1 MKGERAMNLKYRNS
15 RNAEAAAKY
24 WNKPLDRADW
34 YKITAQSDDEAEI
47 MIYDVIGWPFISA
60 DDFVRALAGITA
72 KTVTVRINSPGGDVF
87 DGMAIFNAL
96 KTYNGKVV
104 TRIEGIAA
112 SMASVIA
119 LAGKEVQA
127 YANTMYMIHEPY
139 AFTAGNQYSLR
150 ELADILEK
158 MSGQMI
164 DIYSSNASPGKR
176 EIAQM
181 MKDETWLTA
190 KEAKEKGFIDTIID
204 GKAAKAQFDLS
215 MFDNA
220 PDIFTAAHHEGEPTQ
235 RQIEKALRDAGL
247 SKNKAQA
254 VLAGGWKA
262 LSLDQETQSVI
273 ESAQKI
279 INLIGR

>member
-1 MKGERAMNLKYRNS
+1 MNLKYRN
-15 RNAEAAAKY
+15 RKTAEAVARF
-24 WNKPLDRADW
+24 WNKPLDKPDW
-34 YKITAQSDDEAEI
+34 FKVQAISDDETEI

-181 MKDETWLTA
+181 MKDEAWLTA
-190 KEAKEKGFIDTIID
+190 KEAKEKGFIDTVID
-204 GKAAKAQFDLS
+204 GKGAKAQFDLS
-215 MFDNA
+215 MFSNV
-220 PDIFTAAHHEGEPTQ
+220 PDGLDGGREGGELTE
-235 RQIEKALRDAGL
+235 REIERALRDAGA
-247 SKNKAQA
+247 SRSFAKSVA
-254 VLAGGWKA
+254 VGRSTGNEGDRRDVESLKSSINAMITTFQGGK
-262 LSLDQETQSVI
+262 
-273 ESAQKI
+273 
-279 INLIGR
+279 

>member
-1 MKGERAMNLKYRNS
+1 MNLKYRNS
-15 RNAEAAAKY
+15 KTAEAVAKF
-24 WNKPLDRADW
+24 WNKPLDKPDW
-34 YKITAQSDDEAEI
+34 FKVQAISDDETEI

-60 DDFVRALAGITA
+60 DNFVRALAEITA

-181 MKDETWLTA
+181 MKDEAWLTA
-190 KEAKEKGFIDTIID
+190 KEAKEKGFIDTVLD
-204 GKAAKAQFDLS
+204 GKGAKAQFDLS
-215 MFDNA
+215 MFSNV
-220 PDIFTAAHHEGEPTQ
+220 PDGLDGSREGGELTE
-235 RQIEKALRDAGL
+235 REIERALRDAGASRSFAKSVAVGRSAGNDGDQRDVESL
-247 SKNKAQA
+247 KSSIKAMITTFQ
-254 VLAGGWKA
+254 GGK
-262 LSLDQETQSVI
+262 
-273 ESAQKI
+273 
-279 INLIGR
+279 

>member
-1 MKGERAMNLKYRNS
+1 L
-15 RNAEAAAKY
+15 
-24 WNKPLDRADW
+24 PLDKPDW
-34 YKITAQSDDEAEI
+34 FKVQAISDDETEI

-60 DDFVRALAGITA
+60 DNFVRALADITA

-96 KTYNGKVV
+96 KNYQQGKVI

-181 MKDETWLTA
+181 MKDEAWLTA
-190 KEAKEKGFIDTIID
+190 KEAKEKGFIDTVID
-204 GKAAKAQFDLS
+204 GKGAKAQFDLS
-215 MFDNA
+215 MFSNV
-220 PDIFTAAHHEGEPTQ
+220 PDGLDGGREGGELTE
-235 RQIEKALRDAGL
+235 REIERALRDAGASRSFAKSVAVGRSAGNDGDQRDVESL
-247 SKNKAQA
+247 KSSIKAMITTFQ
-254 VLAGGWKA
+254 GGK
-262 LSLDQETQSVI
+262 
-273 ESAQKI
+273 
-279 INLIGR
+279 

>member
-1 MKGERAMNLKYRNS
+1 MNLKYRN
-15 RNAEAAAKY
+15 RKTAEAVARF
-24 WNKPLDRADW
+24 WNKPLDKPDW
-34 YKITAQSDDEAEI
+34 FKVQAISDDETEI

-60 DDFVRALAGITA
+60 DEFVRALAGITA

-181 MKDETWLTA
+181 MKDEAWLTA
-190 KEAKEKGFIDTIID
+190 KEAKEKGFIDTVID
-204 GKAAKAQFDLS
+204 GKGAKAQFDLS
-215 MFDNA
+215 MFSNV
-220 PDIFTAAHHEGEPTQ
+220 PDGLDGGREGGELTE
-235 RQIEKALRDAGL
+235 REIERALRDAGA
-247 SKNKAQA
+247 SRSFAKSVA
-254 VLAGGWKA
+254 VGRSTGNEGDRRDVESLKSSINAMITTFQGGK
-262 LSLDQETQSVI
+262 
-273 ESAQKI
+273 
-279 INLIGR
+279 

>member
-1 MKGERAMNLKYRNS
+1 MNQKYRN
-15 RNAEAAAKY
+15 RKTAEAVARF
-24 WNKPLDRADW
+24 WNKPLDKPDW
-34 YKITAQSDDEAEI
+34 FKVQAISDDETEI

-96 KTYNGKVV
+96 KNYSGKVV

-181 MKDETWLTA
+181 MKDEAWLTA

-215 MFDNA
+215 MFANA
-220 PDIFTAAHHEGEPTQ
+220 PEGYVANREGEPTQ
-235 RQIEKALRDAGL
+235 RQIEKVLRDAGL

-262 LSLDQETQSVI
+262 ASGEHDPTDVI
-273 ESAQKI
+273 ESAKKVF
-279 INLIGR
+279 NLIRR

>member
-1 MKGERAMNLKYRNS
+1 MKLAYRTPK
-15 RNAEAAAKY
+15 NAEVISKF
-24 WNKPLDRADW
+24 WGKPLDKPDW
-34 YKITAQSDDEAEI
+34 YSIKAISDDETEI
-47 MIYDVIGWPFISA
+47 FVYDVIGFPFIEASQ
-60 DDFVRALAGITA
+60 FIKELSNVSTSKL
-72 KTVTVRINSPGGDVF
+72 TVRINSPGGDVF

-181 MKDETWLTA
+181 MKDEAWLTA
-190 KEAKEKGFIDTIID
+190 KEAKEKGFVDTILD

-215 MFDNA
+215 MFANA
-220 PDIFTAAHHEGEPTQ
+220 PEGMGFDTDQKPTARDA
-235 RQIEKALRDAGL
+235 EKALRDAGF
-247 SKNKAQA
+247 SRAKAKA
-254 VLAGGWKA
+254 LLAGR
-262 LSLDQETQSVI
+262 SQEADGI
-273 ESAQKI
+273 EEVAAQIKNLTVKI
-279 INLIGR
+279 GGK

>member
-1 MKGERAMNLKYRNS
+1 MNLKYRN
-15 RNAEAAAKY
+15 RKTAEAVARF
-24 WNKPLDRADW
+24 WNKPLDKPDW
-34 YKITAQSDDEAEI
+34 FKVQAISDDETEI

-181 MKDETWLTA
+181 MKDEAWLTA
-190 KEAKEKGFIDTIID
+190 KEAKEKGFIDTVLD
-204 GKAAKAQFDLS
+204 GKGAKAQFDLS
-215 MFDNA
+215 MFSNV
-220 PDIFTAAHHEGEPTQ
+220 PDGLDGGREGGELTE
-235 RQIEKALRDAGL
+235 REIERALRDAGA
-247 SKNKAQA
+247 SRSFAKSVA
-254 VLAGGWKA
+254 VGRSAGNEGDQRDVE
-262 LSLDQETQSVI
+262 SLKSSIRAMITTFQGG
-273 ESAQKI
+273 K
-279 INLIGR
+279 

>member
-1 MKGERAMNLKYRNS
+1 MNQKYRNS
-15 RNAEAAAKY
+15 KNAEAVARF
-24 WNKPLDRADW
+24 WNKPLDKPDW
-34 YKITAQSDDEAEI
+34 FKVQAISDDETEI

-60 DDFVRALAGITA
+60 DEFVRALAGITA

-96 KTYNGKVV
+96 KNYSGKVV

-181 MKDETWLTA
+181 MKDEAWLTA
-190 KEAKEKGFIDTIID
+190 KEAKEKGFIDTVLD
-204 GKAAKAQFDLS
+204 GKGAKAQFDLS
-215 MFDNA
+215 MFSNV
-220 PDIFTAAHHEGEPTQ
+220 PDGLDGSREGGELTE
-235 RQIEKALRDAGL
+235 REIERALRDAGA
-247 SKNKAQA
+247 SRSFAKSVA
-254 VLAGGWKA
+254 VGRSAGNDGDRRDVE
-262 LSLDQETQSVI
+262 SLKS
-273 ESAQKI
+273 S
-279 INLIGR
+279 INAMITTFQGGK

>member
-1 MKGERAMNLKYRNS
+1 MNQKYRN
-15 RNAEAAAKY
+15 RKTAEAVARF
-24 WNKPLDRADW
+24 WNKPLDKPDW
-34 YKITAQSDDEAEI
+34 FKVQAISDDETEI

-96 KTYNGKVV
+96 KNYSGKVV

-181 MKDETWLTA
+181 MKDEAWLTA
-190 KEAKEKGFIDTIID
+190 KEAKEKGFIDTVLD
-204 GKAAKAQFDLS
+204 GKGAKAQFDLS
-215 MFDNA
+215 MFSNV
-220 PDIFTAAHHEGEPTQ
+220 PDGLDGSREGGELTE
-235 RQIEKALRDAGL
+235 REIERALRDAGA
-247 SKNKAQA
+247 SRSFAKSVA
-254 VLAGGWKA
+254 VGRSTGNEGDQRDVESLKSSINAMITTFQGGK
-262 LSLDQETQSVI
+262 
-273 ESAQKI
+273 
-279 INLIGR
+279 

>member
-1 MKGERAMNLKYRNS
+1 MNLKYRN
-15 RNAEAAAKY
+15 RKTAEAVARF
-24 WNKPLDRADW
+24 WNKPLDKPDW
-34 YKITAQSDDEAEI
+34 FKVQAISDDETEI

-60 DDFVRALAGITA
+60 DNFVRALADITA

-96 KTYNGKVV
+96 KNYQQGKVI

-181 MKDETWLTA
+181 MKDEAWLTA
-190 KEAKEKGFIDTIID
+190 KEAKEKGFIDTVID
-204 GKAAKAQFDLS
+204 GKGAKAQFDLS
-215 MFDNA
+215 MFSNV
-220 PDIFTAAHHEGEPTQ
+220 PDGLDGGREGGELTE
-235 RQIEKALRDAGL
+235 REIERALRDAGASRSFAKSVAVGRSAGNEGDQRDVESL
-247 SKNKAQA
+247 KSSIKAMITTFQ
-254 VLAGGWKA
+254 GGK
-262 LSLDQETQSVI
+262 
-273 ESAQKI
+273 
-279 INLIGR
+279 

>member
-1 MKGERAMNLKYRNS
+1 MNQKYRN
-15 RNAEAAAKY
+15 RKTAEAVARF
-24 WNKPLDRADW
+24 WNKPLDKPDW
-34 YKITAQSDDEAEI
+34 FKVQAISDDETEI

-60 DDFVRALAGITA
+60 DEFVRALAGITA

-112 SMASVIA
+112 SMASIIA
-119 LAGKEVQA
+119 LSGKEVQA
-127 YANTMYMIHEPY
+127 FANTMYMIHEPY

-164 DIYSSNASPGKR
+164 DIYSSNATPGKR

-181 MKDETWLTA
+181 MKDEAWLTA
-190 KEAKEKGFIDTIID
+190 KEAKDKGFIDTIVD

-215 MFDNA
+215 MFANV
-220 PDIFTAAHHEGEPTQ
+220 PDGLDGSREGGELTE
-235 RQIEKALRDAGL
+235 REIERALRDAGASRSFAKSVAVGRSSGTEGDRRDVESL
-247 SKNKAQA
+247 KSSIKAMITTFQ
-254 VLAGGWKA
+254 GGK
-262 LSLDQETQSVI
+262 
-273 ESAQKI
+273 
-279 INLIGR
+279 

>member
-1 MKGERAMNLKYRNS
+1 MNQKYRN
-15 RNAEAAAKY
+15 RKTAEAVARF
-24 WNKPLDRADW
+24 WNKPLDKPDW
-34 YKITAQSDDEAEI
+34 FKVQAISDDETEI

-60 DDFVRALAGITA
+60 DNFVRALAEITA
-72 KTVTVRINSPGGDVF
+72 KTVTVRINSPGGDVW

-96 KTYNGKVV
+96 KTFSGKVV

-181 MKDETWLTA
+181 MKDEAWLTA
-190 KEAKEKGFIDTIID
+190 KEAKEKGFIDTVID
-204 GKAAKAQFDLS
+204 GKGAKAQFDLS
-215 MFDNA
+215 MFSNV
-220 PDIFTAAHHEGEPTQ
+220 PDGLDGGREGGELTE
-235 RQIEKALRDAGL
+235 REIERALRDAGA
-247 SKNKAQA
+247 SRSFAKSVA
-254 VLAGGWKA
+254 VGRSTGNEGDRRDVESLKSSINAMITTFQGGK
-262 LSLDQETQSVI
+262 
-273 ESAQKI
+273 
-279 INLIGR
+279 

>member
-1 MKGERAMNLKYRNS
+1 MNQKYRN
-15 RNAEAAAKY
+15 RKTAEAVARF
-24 WNKPLDRADW
+24 WNKPLDKPDW
-34 YKITAQSDDEAEI
+34 FKVQAISDDETEI

-60 DDFVRALAGITA
+60 DNFVRALAEITA

-96 KTYNGKVV
+96 KNYQQGKVI

-112 SMASVIA
+112 SMASIIA
-119 LAGKEVQA
+119 LSGKEVQA
-127 YANTMYMIHEPY
+127 FANTMYMIHEPY

-181 MKDETWLTA
+181 MKDEAWLTA
-190 KEAKEKGFIDTIID
+190 KEAKDKGFIDTIVD

-215 MFDNA
+215 MFANA
-220 PDIFTAAHHEGEPTQ
+220 PEGMGFDTDQKPTARDA
-235 RQIEKALRDAGL
+235 EKALREVGYTRDEA
-247 SKNKAQA
+247 KAII
-254 VLAGGWKA
+254 AGGVRA
-262 LSLDQETQSVI
+262 LSMDQATRTAI
-273 ESAQKI
+273 ESAKQVF
-279 INLIGR
+279 NLIRR

>member
-1 MKGERAMNLKYRNS
+1 MNLKYRN
-15 RNAEAAAKY
+15 RKTAEAVARF
-24 WNKPLDRADW
+24 WNKPLDKPDW
-34 YKITAQSDDEAEI
+34 FKVQAISDDETEI

-60 DDFVRALAGITA
+60 DNFVRALAEITA

-181 MKDETWLTA
+181 MKDEAWLTA
-190 KEAKEKGFIDTIID
+190 KEAKEKGFIDTVLD
-204 GKAAKAQFDLS
+204 GKGAKAQFDLS
-215 MFDNA
+215 MFSNV
-220 PDIFTAAHHEGEPTQ
+220 PDGLDGSREGGELTE
-235 RQIEKALRDAGL
+235 REIERALRDAGASRSFAKSVAVGRSAGNDGDQRDVESL
-247 SKNKAQA
+247 KSSIKAMITTFQ
-254 VLAGGWKA
+254 GGK
-262 LSLDQETQSVI
+262 
-273 ESAQKI
+273 
-279 INLIGR
+279 

>member
-1 MKGERAMNLKYRNS
+1 MNQKYRN
-15 RNAEAAAKY
+15 RKTAEAVARF
-24 WNKPLDRADW
+24 WNKPLDKPDW
-34 YKITAQSDDEAEI
+34 FKVQAISDDETEI

-181 MKDETWLTA
+181 MKDEAWLTA
-190 KEAKEKGFIDTIID
+190 KEAKEKGFIDTVID
-204 GKAAKAQFDLS
+204 GKGAKAQFDLS
-215 MFDNA
+215 MFSNV
-220 PDIFTAAHHEGEPTQ
+220 PDGLDGGREGGELTE
-235 RQIEKALRDAGL
+235 REIERALRDAGASRSFAKSVAVGRSTGNEGDRRDVESL
-247 SKNKAQA
+247 KSSIKA
-254 VLAGGWKA
+254 VLTTFQGGK
-262 LSLDQETQSVI
+262 
-273 ESAQKI
+273 
-279 INLIGR
+279 

>member
-1 MKGERAMNLKYRNS
+1 MNQKYRN
-15 RNAEAAAKY
+15 RKTAEAVARF
-24 WNKPLDRADW
+24 WNKPLDKPDW
-34 YKITAQSDDEAEI
+34 FKVQAISDDETEI

-60 DDFVRALAGITA
+60 DDFVRALADITA
-72 KTVTVRINSPGGDVF
+72 KTVTVRINSPGGDVW

-96 KTYNGKVV
+96 KTFSGKVV

-181 MKDETWLTA
+181 MKDEAWLTA
-190 KEAKEKGFIDTIID
+190 KEAKEKGFIDTVID
-204 GKAAKAQFDLS
+204 GKGAKAQFDLS
-215 MFDNA
+215 MFANV
-220 PDIFTAAHHEGEPTQ
+220 PDGLDSENNQKPTV
-235 RQIEKALRDAGL
+235 REIERALRDVLLTQSEAKAFIAGGLKALGGEQNEIDVAKIDQL
-247 SKNKAQA
+247 SKILN
-254 VLAGGWKA
+254 GG
-262 LSLDQETQSVI
+262 QYNE
-273 ESAQKI
+273 
-279 INLIGR
+279 

>member
-1 MKGERAMNLKYRNS
+1 MNQKYRN
-15 RNAEAAAKY
+15 RKTAEAVARF
-24 WNKPLDRADW
+24 WNKPLDKPDW
-34 YKITAQSDDEAEI
+34 FKVQAISDDETEI

-60 DDFVRALAGITA
+60 DNFVRALAEITA

-96 KTYNGKVV
+96 KNYQQGKVV

-112 SMASVIA
+112 SMASIIA
-119 LAGKEVQA
+119 LSGKEVQA
-127 YANTMYMIHEPY
+127 FANTMYMIHEPY

-164 DIYSSNASPGKR
+164 DIYSSNATPGKR

-190 KEAKEKGFIDTIID
+190 KEAKEKGFIDTVLD
-204 GKAAKAQFDLS
+204 GKGAKAQFDLS
-215 MFDNA
+215 MFANV
-220 PDIFTAAHHEGEPTQ
+220 PDGLDGSREGGELTE
-235 RQIEKALRDAGL
+235 REIERALRDAGASRSFAKSVAVGRSAGNDGDQRDVESL
-247 SKNKAQA
+247 KSSIKAMITTFQ
-254 VLAGGWKA
+254 GGK
-262 LSLDQETQSVI
+262 
-273 ESAQKI
+273 
-279 INLIGR
+279 

>member
-1 MKGERAMNLKYRNS
+1 MNLKYRN
-15 RNAEAAAKY
+15 RKTAEAVARF
-24 WNKPLDRADW
+24 WNKPLDKPDW
-34 YKITAQSDDEAEI
+34 FKVQAISDDETEI

-181 MKDETWLTA
+181 MKDEAWLTA
-190 KEAKEKGFIDTIID
+190 KEAKEKGFIDTVLD
-204 GKAAKAQFDLS
+204 GKGAKAQFDLS
-215 MFDNA
+215 MFSNV
-220 PDIFTAAHHEGEPTQ
+220 PDGLDGGREGGELTE
-235 RQIEKALRDAGL
+235 REIERALRDAGA
-247 SKNKAQA
+247 SRSFAKSVA
-254 VLAGGWKA
+254 VGRSTGNEGDRRDVESLKSSINAMITTFQGGK
-262 LSLDQETQSVI
+262 
-273 ESAQKI
+273 
-279 INLIGR
+279 

>member
-1 MKGERAMNLKYRNS
+1 MKLNYRNDK
-15 RNAEAAAKY
+15 NAEATARY
-24 WNKPLDRADW
+24 WNKSLDRPDW
-34 YKITAQSDDEAEI
+34 YKIESLSEDEAEI
-47 MIYDVIGWPFISA
+47 ILYDVIGWPFISA

-96 KTYNGKVV
+96 KTYNGKVI

-112 SMASVIA
+112 SMASIIA
-119 LAGKEVQA
+119 LSGKEVQA

-139 AFTAGNQYSLR
+139 VFTAGNQYSLR

-181 MKDETWLTA
+181 MKDEAWLTA
-190 KEAKEKGFIDTIID
+190 KEAKEKGFIDTVID
-204 GKAAKAQFDLS
+204 GKGAKAQFDLS
-215 MFDNA
+215 MFSNV
-220 PDIFTAAHHEGEPTQ
+220 PDGLDGGREGGELTE
-235 RQIEKALRDAGL
+235 REIERALRDAGASRSFAKSVAVGRSAGTEGDQRDVDAEKL
-247 SKNKAQA
+247 SFLLNAIKRR
-254 VLAGGWKA
+254 
-262 LSLDQETQSVI
+262 T
-273 ESAQKI
+273 
-279 INLIGR
+279 

>member
-1 MKGERAMNLKYRNS
+1 MNQKYRN
-15 RNAEAAAKY
+15 RKTAEAVARF
-24 WNKPLDRADW
+24 WNKPLDKPDW
-34 YKITAQSDDEAEI
+34 FKVQAISDDETEI

-181 MKDETWLTA
+181 MKDEAWLTA
-190 KEAKEKGFIDTIID
+190 KEAKEKGFIDTVID
-204 GKAAKAQFDLS
+204 GKGAKAQFDLS
-215 MFDNA
+215 MFSNV
-220 PDIFTAAHHEGEPTQ
+220 PDGLDGGREGGELTE
-235 RQIEKALRDAGL
+235 REIERALRDAGA
-247 SKNKAQA
+247 SRSFAKSVA
-254 VLAGGWKA
+254 VGRSTGNEGDRRDVESLKSSINAMITTFQGGK
-262 LSLDQETQSVI
+262 
-273 ESAQKI
+273 
-279 INLIGR
+279 

>member
-1 MKGERAMNLKYRNS
+1 MNQKYRN
-15 RNAEAAAKY
+15 RKTAEAVARF
-24 WNKPLDRADW
+24 WNKPLDKPDW
-34 YKITAQSDDEAEI
+34 FKVQAISDDETEI

-60 DDFVRALAGITA
+60 DNFVRALAEITA

-96 KTYNGKVV
+96 KNYQQGKVV

-112 SMASVIA
+112 SMASIIA
-119 LAGKEVQA
+119 LSGKEVQA
-127 YANTMYMIHEPY
+127 FANTMYMIHEPY

-181 MKDETWLTA
+181 MKDEAWLTA
-190 KEAKEKGFIDTIID
+190 KEAKEKGFIDTIVD

>member
-1 MKGERAMNLKYRNS
+1 MNQKYRN
-15 RNAEAAAKY
+15 RKTAEAVARF
-24 WNKPLDRADW
+24 WNKPLDKPDW
-34 YKITAQSDDEAEI
+34 FKVQAISDDETEI

-60 DDFVRALAGITA
+60 DNFVRALAEITA

-181 MKDETWLTA
+181 MKDEAWLTA
-190 KEAKEKGFIDTIID
+190 KEAKEKGFIDTVLD
-204 GKAAKAQFDLS
+204 GKGAKAQFDLS
-215 MFDNA
+215 MFSNV
-220 PDIFTAAHHEGEPTQ
+220 PDGLDGSREGGELTE
-235 RQIEKALRDAGL
+235 REIERALRDAGASRSFAKSVAVGRSAGNDGDQRDVESL
-247 SKNKAQA
+247 KSSIKAMITTFQ
-254 VLAGGWKA
+254 GGK
-262 LSLDQETQSVI
+262 
-273 ESAQKI
+273 
-279 INLIGR
+279 

>member
-1 MKGERAMNLKYRNS
+1 MNQKYRN
-15 RNAEAAAKY
+15 RKTAEAVARF
-24 WNKPLDRADW
+24 WNKPLDKPDW
-34 YKITAQSDDEAEI
+34 FKVQAISDDETEI

-60 DDFVRALAGITA
+60 DNFVRALAEITA

-96 KTYNGKVV
+96 KNYQQGKVI

-112 SMASVIA
+112 SMASIIA
-119 LAGKEVQA
+119 LSGKEVQA
-127 YANTMYMIHEPY
+127 FANTMYMIHEPY

-181 MKDETWLTA
+181 MKDEAWLTA
-190 KEAKEKGFIDTIID
+190 KEAKEKGFIDTIVD

-215 MFDNA
+215 MFANA
-220 PDIFTAAHHEGEPTQ
+220 PDGITDSKEGRELDE
-235 RQIEKALRDAGL
+235 REIERALRDAGASRTFAKMIVAERYKPL
-247 SKNKAQA
+247 RD
-254 VLAGGWKA
+254 AGEAIAEIEA
-262 LSLDQETQSVI
+262 LKK
-273 ESAQKI
+273 KI
-279 INLIGR
+279 TGGN

>member
-1 MKGERAMNLKYRNS
+1 MNLKYRN
-15 RNAEAAAKY
+15 RKTAEAVARF
-24 WNKPLDRADW
+24 WNKPLDKPDW
-34 YKITAQSDDEAEI
+34 FKVQAISDDETEI

-96 KTYNGKVV
+96 KNYSGKVV

-181 MKDETWLTA
+181 MKDEAWLTA
-190 KEAKEKGFIDTIID
+190 KEAKEKGFIDTVLD
-204 GKAAKAQFDLS
+204 GKGAKAQFDLS
-215 MFDNA
+215 MFSNV
-220 PDIFTAAHHEGEPTQ
+220 PDGVDSSREGGELTE
-235 RQIEKALRDAGL
+235 REIERALRDAGASRSFAKSVAVGRSTGNEGDQRDVESL
-247 SKNKAQA
+247 KSSIKAMITTFQ
-254 VLAGGWKA
+254 GGK
-262 LSLDQETQSVI
+262 
-273 ESAQKI
+273 
-279 INLIGR
+279 

>member
-1 MKGERAMNLKYRNS
+1 MNQKYRN
-15 RNAEAAAKY
+15 RKTAEAVARF
-24 WNKPLDRADW
+24 WNKPLDKPDW
-34 YKITAQSDDEAEI
+34 FKVQAISDDETEI

-60 DDFVRALAGITA
+60 DEFVRALAGITA

-181 MKDETWLTA
+181 MKDEAWLTA
-190 KEAKEKGFIDTIID
+190 KEAKEKGFIDTVLD
-204 GKAAKAQFDLS
+204 GKGAKAQFDLS
-215 MFDNA
+215 MFSNV
-220 PDIFTAAHHEGEPTQ
+220 PDGLDGSREGGELTE
-235 RQIEKALRDAGL
+235 REIERALRDAGASRSFAKSVAVGRSAGNDGDQRDVESL
-247 SKNKAQA
+247 KSSIKAMITTFQ
-254 VLAGGWKA
+254 GGK
-262 LSLDQETQSVI
+262 
-273 ESAQKI
+273 
-279 INLIGR
+279 

>member
-1 MKGERAMNLKYRNS
+1 MNQKYRN
-15 RNAEAAAKY
+15 RKTAEAVARF
-24 WNKPLDRADW
+24 WNKPLDKPDW
-34 YKITAQSDDEAEI
+34 FKVQAISDDETEI

-60 DDFVRALAGITA
+60 DNFVRALAEITA

-96 KTYNGKVV
+96 KNYQQGKVI

-112 SMASVIA
+112 SMASIIA
-119 LAGKEVQA
+119 LSGKEVQA
-127 YANTMYMIHEPY
+127 FANTMYMIHEPY

-164 DIYSSNASPGKR
+164 DIYSSNATPGKR

-181 MKDETWLTA
+181 MKDEAWLTA
-190 KEAKEKGFIDTIID
+190 KEAKDKGFIDTIVD

-215 MFDNA
+215 MFANV
-220 PDIFTAAHHEGEPTQ
+220 PDGLDSENNQKPTV
-235 RQIEKALRDAGL
+235 REIERALRDVRLTQSEAKAFIAGGLKALGGEQNEIDVAKIDQL
-247 SKNKAQA
+247 SKILK
-254 VLAGGWKA
+254 GG
-262 LSLDQETQSVI
+262 QYNE
-273 ESAQKI
+273 
-279 INLIGR
+279 

>member
-1 MKGERAMNLKYRNS
+1 MNQKYRN
-15 RNAEAAAKY
+15 RKTAEAVARF
-24 WNKPLDRADW
+24 WNKPLDKPDW
-34 YKITAQSDDEAEI
+34 FKVQAISDDETEI

-181 MKDETWLTA
+181 MKDEAWLTA

-215 MFDNA
+215 MFANA
-220 PDIFTAAHHEGEPTQ
+220 PEGYVANREGEPTQ
-235 RQIEKALRDAGL
+235 RQIEKVLRDAGL

-262 LSLDQETQSVI
+262 ASGEHDPTDVI
-273 ESAQKI
+273 ESAKKVF
-279 INLIGR
+279 NLIRR

>member
-1 MKGERAMNLKYRNS
+1 MNQKYRN
-15 RNAEAAAKY
+15 RKTAEAVARF
-24 WNKPLDRADW
+24 WNKPLDKPDW
-34 YKITAQSDDEAEI
+34 FKVQAISDDETEI

-181 MKDETWLTA
+181 MKDEAWLTA
-190 KEAKEKGFIDTIID
+190 KEAKEKGFIDTVLD
-204 GKAAKAQFDLS
+204 GKGAKAQFDLS
-215 MFDNA
+215 MFSNV
-220 PDIFTAAHHEGEPTQ
+220 PDGLDGGREGGELTE
-235 RQIEKALRDAGL
+235 REIERALRDAGA
-247 SKNKAQA
+247 SRSFAKSVA
-254 VLAGGWKA
+254 VGRSAGNEGDQRDVE
-262 LSLDQETQSVI
+262 SLKSSIRAMITTFQGG
-273 ESAQKI
+273 K
-279 INLIGR
+279 

>member
-1 MKGERAMNLKYRNS
+1 MNLKYRN
-15 RNAEAAAKY
+15 RKTAEAVARF
-24 WNKPLDRADW
+24 WNKPLDKPDW
-34 YKITAQSDDEAEI
+34 FKVQAISDDETEI

-60 DDFVRALAGITA
+60 DDFVRALADITA
-72 KTVTVRINSPGGDVF
+72 KTVTVRINSPGGDVW

-181 MKDETWLTA
+181 MKDEAWLTA
-190 KEAKEKGFIDTIID
+190 KEAKEKGFIDTVID
-204 GKAAKAQFDLS
+204 GKGAKAQFDLS
-215 MFDNA
+215 MFSNV
-220 PDIFTAAHHEGEPTQ
+220 PDGLDGGREGGELTE
-235 RQIEKALRDAGL
+235 REIERALRDAGASRSFAKSVAVGRSAGNDGDQRDVESL
-247 SKNKAQA
+247 KSSIKAMITTFQ
-254 VLAGGWKA
+254 GGK
-262 LSLDQETQSVI
+262 
-273 ESAQKI
+273 
-279 INLIGR
+279 

>member
-1 MKGERAMNLKYRNS
+1 MNQKYRN
-15 RNAEAAAKY
+15 RKTAEAVARF
-24 WNKPLDRADW
+24 WNKPLDKPDW
-34 YKITAQSDDEAEI
+34 FKVQAISDDETEI

-60 DDFVRALAGITA
+60 DEFVRALAGITA

-96 KTYNGKVV
+96 KNYSGKVV

-181 MKDETWLTA
+181 MKDEAWLTA
-190 KEAKEKGFIDTIID
+190 KEAKEKGFIDTVLD
-204 GKAAKAQFDLS
+204 GKGAKAQFDLS
-215 MFDNA
+215 MFSNV
-220 PDIFTAAHHEGEPTQ
+220 PDGLDGSREGGELTE
-235 RQIEKALRDAGL
+235 REIERALRDAGA
-247 SKNKAQA
+247 SRSFAKSVA
-254 VLAGGWKA
+254 VGRSTGNEGDQRDVESLKSSINAMITTFQGGK
-262 LSLDQETQSVI
+262 
-273 ESAQKI
+273 
-279 INLIGR
+279 

>member
-1 MKGERAMNLKYRNS
+1 MNLKYRN
-15 RNAEAAAKY
+15 RKTAEAVARF
-24 WNKPLDRADW
+24 WNKPLDKPDW
-34 YKITAQSDDEAEI
+34 FKVQAISDDETEI

-60 DDFVRALAGITA
+60 DEFVRALAGITA

-181 MKDETWLTA
+181 MKDEAWLTA
-190 KEAKEKGFIDTIID
+190 KEAKEKGFIDTVLD
-204 GKAAKAQFDLS
+204 GKGAKAQFDLS
-215 MFDNA
+215 MFSNV
-220 PDIFTAAHHEGEPTQ
+220 PDGLDLENNQKPTV
-235 RQIEKALRDAGL
+235 REIERALRDVRLTQSEAKAFIAGGLKALGGEQNEIDVAKIDQL
-247 SKNKAQA
+247 SKILK
-254 VLAGGWKA
+254 GG
-262 LSLDQETQSVI
+262 QYNE
-273 ESAQKI
+273 
-279 INLIGR
+279 

>member
-1 MKGERAMNLKYRNS
+1 MNLKYRNS
-15 RNAEAAAKY
+15 KTAEAVAKF
-24 WNKPLDRADW
+24 WNKPLDKPDW
-34 YKITAQSDDEAEI
+34 FKVQAISDDETEI

-60 DDFVRALAGITA
+60 DEFVRALAGITA

-181 MKDETWLTA
+181 MKDEAWLTA
-190 KEAKEKGFIDTIID
+190 KEAKEKGFIDTVLD
-204 GKAAKAQFDLS
+204 GKGAKAQFDLS
-215 MFDNA
+215 MFSNV
-220 PDIFTAAHHEGEPTQ
+220 PDGLDGSREGGELTE
-235 RQIEKALRDAGL
+235 REIERALRDAGASRSFAKSVAVGRSAGNDGDQRDVESL
-247 SKNKAQA
+247 KSSIKAMITTFQ
-254 VLAGGWKA
+254 GGK
-262 LSLDQETQSVI
+262 
-273 ESAQKI
+273 
-279 INLIGR
+279 

>member
-1 MKGERAMNLKYRNS
+1 MKLSYRNPK
-15 RNAEAAAKY
+15 NAEAISKF
-24 WNKPLDRADW
+24 WGKPLDKPDW
-34 YKITAQSDDEAEI
+34 FSVSAVSGEEAEI
-47 MIYDVIGWPFISA
+47 VIYDVIGYPFISA
-60 DDFVRALAGITA
+60 DDFVRALAGVTA

-96 KTYNGKVV
+96 KNYNGKVV

-164 DIYSSNASPGKR
+164 DIYSSNSAPGKR

-181 MKDETWLTA
+181 MKDEAWLTA

-204 GKAAKAQFDLS
+204 GKGAKAQFDLS
-215 MFDNA
+215 MFANA
-220 PDIFTAAHHEGEPTQ
+220 PEGYAANREGEPTQ
-235 RQIEKALRDAGL
+235 REIERVLRDAGL

-262 LSLDQETQSVI
+262 ASGEHDPTDVI
-273 ESAQKI
+273 ESAKKVF
-279 INLIGR
+279 NLTRR

>member
-1 MKGERAMNLKYRNS
+1 MNLKYRN
-15 RNAEAAAKY
+15 RKTAEAVARF
-24 WNKPLDRADW
+24 WNKPLDKPDW
-34 YKITAQSDDEAEI
+34 FKVQAISDDETEI

-60 DDFVRALAGITA
+60 DDFVRALADITA
-72 KTVTVRINSPGGDVF
+72 KTVTVRINSPGGDVW

-181 MKDETWLTA
+181 MKDEAWLTA
-190 KEAKEKGFIDTIID
+190 KEAKEKGFIDTVLD
-204 GKAAKAQFDLS
+204 GKGAKAQFDLS
-215 MFDNA
+215 MFSNV
-220 PDIFTAAHHEGEPTQ
+220 PDGLDGGREGGELTE
-235 RQIEKALRDAGL
+235 REIERALRDAGASRSFAKSVAVGRSTGNEGDQRDVESL
-247 SKNKAQA
+247 KSSIKAMITTFQ
-254 VLAGGWKA
+254 GGK
-262 LSLDQETQSVI
+262 
-273 ESAQKI
+273 
-279 INLIGR
+279 

>member
-1 MKGERAMNLKYRNS
+1 MNQKYRN
-15 RNAEAAAKY
+15 RKTAEAVARF
-24 WNKPLDRADW
+24 WNKPLDKPDW
-34 YKITAQSDDEAEI
+34 FKVQAISDDETEI

-60 DDFVRALAGITA
+60 DEFVRALAGITA

-181 MKDETWLTA
+181 MKDEAWLTA
-190 KEAKEKGFIDTIID
+190 KEAKEKGFIDTVID
-204 GKAAKAQFDLS
+204 GKGAKAQFDLS
-215 MFDNA
+215 MFSNV
-220 PDIFTAAHHEGEPTQ
+220 PDGLDGGREGGELTE
-235 RQIEKALRDAGL
+235 REIERALRDAGA
-247 SKNKAQA
+247 SRSFAKSVA
-254 VLAGGWKA
+254 VGRSTGNEGDRRDVESLKSSINAMITTFQGGK
-262 LSLDQETQSVI
+262 
-273 ESAQKI
+273 
-279 INLIGR
+279 